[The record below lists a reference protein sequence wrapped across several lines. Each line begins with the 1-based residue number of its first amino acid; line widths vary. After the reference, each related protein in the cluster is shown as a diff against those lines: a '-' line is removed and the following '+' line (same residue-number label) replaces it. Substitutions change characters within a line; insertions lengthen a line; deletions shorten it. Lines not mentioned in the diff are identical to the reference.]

1 MTIDVNNKRKTMAW
15 LLGSGASIAIAI
27 SGAFLV
33 APHEGAVNGTYLD
46 PVGIITSCL
55 GHTESGLKL
64 GTRFTDEQCMNQFA
78 KDLSKA
84 NDSVHEVIRTPM
96 TVYEEAALTSFTYN
110 VGGTNLKTSTLAKYF
125 NAGNV
130 TAGCNELVKWVY
142 SGKTKLKGLEVRR
155 EQERQ
160 MCLGKMEWS
169 NAVNN

>member
-1 MTIDVNNKRKTMAW
+1 MSIDVNNKRKTMSW
-15 LLGSGASIAIAI
+15 LLGAGTTLAIAI

-33 APHEGAVNGTYLD
+33 APNEGAVNGTYLD

-55 GHTESGLKL
+55 GHTEKGLQL
-64 GTRFTDEQCMNQFA
+64 GVRFTDQQCMNQFA

-84 NDSVHEVIRTPM
+84 NNSVHSVIHAPM

-110 VGGTNLKTSTLAKYF
+110 VGITKLRTSTLAKYF

-130 TAGCNELVKWVY
+130 TAGCNELVNWVY
-142 SGKTKLKGLEVRR
+142 SGKTKLRGLENRR

-160 MCLGKMEWS
+160 MCLGKTEWS
-169 NAVNN
+169 NGFNN

>member
-1 MTIDVNNKRKTMAW
+1 MTINVNDKRKIMSW
-15 LLGSGASIAIAI
+15 LLGAGSTIAIAV

-33 APHEGAVNGTYLD
+33 APHEGASNKTYLD

-55 GHTESGLKL
+55 GHTEQGLKL
-64 GTRFTDEQCMNQFA
+64 NVRFTDEQCMEQFA

-84 NDSVHEVIRTPM
+84 NKSVHKVIKTPM
-96 TVYEEAALTSFTYN
+96 TVYEEAALTSFTFN
-110 VGGTNLKTSTLAKYF
+110 VGETKLRGSTLAKYF

-142 SGKTKLKGLEVRR
+142 AGKDKLKGLEIRR

-160 MCLGKMEWS
+160 MCLGQMEWS
-169 NAVNN
+169 NGTYN

>member
-1 MTIDVNNKRKTMAW
+1 MAW

-27 SGAFLV
+27 SGATLV

-55 GHTESGLKL
+55 GHTEQGLQL
-64 GTRFTDEQCMNQFA
+64 GTRFTDEQCMDQFA

-84 NDSVHEVIRTPM
+84 NNSVHRVIHTPM
-96 TVYEEAALTSFTYN
+96 TIYEEAALTSFTYN
-110 VGGTNLKTSTLAKYF
+110 VGETKLRGSTLAKYF

-142 SGKTKLKGLEVRR
+142 SGKTKLKGLEIRR
-155 EQERQ
+155 ENERL
-160 MCLGKMEWS
+160 MCLGKWTE
-169 NAVNN
+169 